1 MGFEIT
7 KDTLLKVSGV
17 SAVAYCTF
25 ATVAPR
31 EFHKTF
37 MSTGTPVSVEAWR
50 YEGIAGLMAGGTH
63 LLLSARAGHTEL
75 KKDALKV
82 AGAGWLA
89 LAAHNAYNGYQ
100 ANTQPREIA
109 TANAIGQAV
118 LGGLCLYKGFE
129 HEI

>member
-37 MSTGTPVSVEAWR
+37 MSTVRVARCGSDRWLNAT
-50 YEGIAGLMAGGTH
+50 MAAD
-63 LLLSARAGHTEL
+63 LLPQTGQQ
-75 KKDALKV
+75 
-82 AGAGWLA
+82 AGW
-89 LAAHNAYNGYQ
+89 G
-100 ANTQPREIA
+100 
-109 TANAIGQAV
+109 
-118 LGGLCLYKGFE
+118 
-129 HEI
+129 

>member
-1 MGFEIT
+1 MGFEIS

-17 SAVAYCTF
+17 AAAAASGF
-25 ATVAPR
+25 SLVAPR
-31 EFHKTF
+31 DFHKAT
-37 MSTGTPVSVEAWR
+37 MSTGTAISVEALR
-50 YEGIAGLMAGGTH
+50 YHGIVGLMLGGTH
-63 LLLSARAGHTEL
+63 LVLSAKAGHTEL

-89 LAAHNAYNGYQ
+89 CAAHNAYNGYQ
-100 ANTQPREIA
+100 SGTQPRDVA

-129 HEI
+129 RVI